1 MEEINVSTLVGGI
14 LWVIFS
20 VGVWVLYHKL
30 FDVYYFNFS
39 KGLLKEVVTSAF
51 VGVLLMSATLYLWWL
66 SDIILIIAGIIVSEK
81 TEDPRKKKTI
91 IIVFVIFAIIIAL
104 AGISAKSASI
114 H

>member
-1 MEEINVSTLVGGI
+1 MSTSIGGI
-14 LWVIFS
+14 LWIVFS
-20 VGVWVLYHKL
+20 VGVWVLYHKI

-39 KGLLKEVVTSAF
+39 KGLVKELITSAF
-51 VGVLLMSATLYLWWL
+51 VGALLMSATLYLWWL
-66 SDIILIIAGIIVSEK
+66 SDIILIIAGIIVSGK

-91 IIVFVIFAIIIAL
+91 IIVFVIIAIIIAL